1 LDEERCVLPVLR
13 KGVLKMLELL
23 EDARNASW
31 MNGKAWL
38 MDNRI
43 IALTECQKRH
53 EESKGAKVYATFMW
67 GEQVEE

>member
-1 LDEERCVLPVLR
+1 
-13 KGVLKMLELL
+13 MLELL

-43 IALTECQKRH
+43 IALTEDQKRH
-53 EESKGAKVYATFMW
+53 EESKGSQVYATFMW